1 MLFKKNQNT
10 VLKCAN
16 DSAEQVSSSPLLIDK
31 CKEVTMFTKGYTAL
45 SLLDSPQ
52 NVNGVTLFLR

>member
-1 MLFKKNQNT
+1 MI
-10 VLKCAN
+10 VLSKCPAH
-16 DSAEQVSSSPLLIDK
+16 LYYTDK